1 MLCQTAPTHASRQ
14 GACCQH
20 AVSVQ
25 SLPCFS
31 GYLLVRV
38 VVLVRIV
45 SKPDAESGHQG
56 PQLYSQT
63 RVKGGRDH
71 LSTSESWLGYG
82 QETCSQSLA
91 RKVRGEFV

>member
-1 MLCQTAPTHASRQ
+1 MLCQTAPTHALRQ

-20 AVSVQ
+20 VVSVQ

-31 GYLLVRV
+31 GCLLVGV
-38 VVLVRIV
+38 VVLVSV

-56 PQLYSQT
+56 PQMYSQV
-63 RVKGGRDH
+63 RVRGGRDH

-82 QETCSQSLA
+82 QETWSQSLA
-91 RKVRGEFV
+91 RKVR